1 MRNPLGGGPG
11 IEPGRWIWWRR
22 AHLLASGLLTLVA
35 AVHCAVTPIVYSTWS
50 AGAVWFLGTGLGLL
64 LLGALNLTHV
74 GVEPCQEPTARLTR
88 WANWLFLVFG
98 LGTLAAVP
106 ELQAMAIVLAL
117 AVQAVAAHRTLPG
130 PA

>member
-1 MRNPLGGGPG
+1 
-11 IEPGRWIWWRR
+11 
-22 AHLLASGLLTLVA
+22 
-35 AVHCAVTPIVYSTWS
+35 VHCAVTPIIYSTWS

-98 LGTLAAVP
+98 LGALAAVP